1 MNQTF
6 RLSLALLVASISTF
20 GCGGS
25 DPATETASRSAG
37 KPRERVLTLGAYTT
51 PREVYGKEILPAFR
65 EHWKKT
71 TGEDVR
77 FEESYLGSGAQ
88 SRAIVGGFEAD
99 VAALSLE
106 ADIERIVDAK
116 LITHDWK
123 AGPTRGMV
131 SRSVVV
137 LCVREG
143 NPRAI
148 RDWDDLAQEKLAV
161 LTPNPKTSGG
171 AMWNLSALYGAA
183 LRGKTRAA
191 AGDTA
196 AADELLSRM
205 LRNVTIMDKGARE
218 SMITFETGVGDV
230 AITYEN
236 EVIVGRLGGKTYEYV
251 VPASTILIENPVAV
265 VDEYARKHGNLDLA
279 RAFVE
284 FLGRPEAQRACAR
297 YGLRPVE
304 PTVESE
310 TKAQFPPVAD
320 LFTIRD
326 LGGWPEVTKTV
337 FGAGGAFERASTLAG
352 KAQ

>member
-1 MNQTF
+1 MQLIANVS
-6 RLSLALLVASISTF
+6 LSVLLVSLATL

-25 DPATETASRSAG
+25 DATTEDSSAR
-37 KPRERVLTLGAYTT
+37 PRERVLTLGAYTT

-65 EHWKKT
+65 AHWLKEKGEH
-71 TGEDVR
+71 VR

-88 SRAIVGGFEAD
+88 SRAIIGGFEAD

-106 ADIERIVDAK
+106 PDIERIVQAG

-123 AGPTRGMV
+123 AGRAQGMV
-131 SRSVVV
+131 TRSVVV

-143 NPRAI
+143 NPKSI
-148 RDWDDLAQEKLAV
+148 RDWDDVAQPNLAV

-183 LRGKTRAA
+183 LRGKTLAA
-191 AGDTA
+191 VGDTA
-196 AADELLSRM
+196 AAEDLLGRV
-205 LRNVTIMDKGARE
+205 LRNATIMDKGARE
-218 SMITFETGVGDV
+218 SMITFETGVGDI

-236 EVIVGRLGGKTYEYV
+236 EVFVGRMGGKTYEYV
-251 VPASTILIENPVAV
+251 VPTSTILIENPIAV
-265 VDEYARKHGNLDLA
+265 VDQYAEKHGNLDLA

-284 FLGRPEAQRACAR
+284 FLGRPESQRACAN
-297 YGLRPVE
+297 YGLRPVD
-304 PTVESE
+304 PAIESE
-310 TKAQFPPVAD
+310 TKAQFPPVSD

-326 LGGWPEVTKTV
+326 LGDWPAVTKAV
-337 FGAGGAFERASTLAG
+337 FGPNGVFERASTLAG